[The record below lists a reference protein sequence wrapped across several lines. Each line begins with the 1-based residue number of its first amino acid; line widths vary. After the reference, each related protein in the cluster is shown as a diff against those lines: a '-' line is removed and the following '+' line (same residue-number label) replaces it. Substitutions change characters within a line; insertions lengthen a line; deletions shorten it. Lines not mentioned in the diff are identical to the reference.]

1 MAFRPLT
8 EAECGQKNPLAR
20 LASHITHDHTFS
32 DSHGQAFPSSSDQL
46 VEQFLQETRA
56 IPQTFRMDGN
66 ILPNDLRLKLQ
77 IIVYVL
83 QI

>member
-1 MAFRPLT
+1 MAFRQLT

-32 DSHGQAFPSSSDQL
+32 DSHGQIFPSSSDQL

-56 IPQTFRMDGN
+56 IPQTYRMDGKMFISQFGN
-66 ILPNDLRLKLQ
+66 ITKCN
-77 IIVYVL
+77 VL
-83 QI
+83 QV